1 MGTRECQ
8 CHEGVNVNVHALP
21 TNLKI
26 IQLGSTSIAWYL
38 ANIISHHYDGDV
50 MHPTQLVVA

>member
-1 MGTRECQ
+1 
-8 CHEGVNVNVHALP
+8 VNVHALP